1 MTNKTLNNEA
11 NYRQIRK
18 YKPIKN
24 SETYNIVWK
33 SFSWKLEANSGNG
46 QKSKEEEEATRP
58 N

>member
-24 SETYNIVWK
+24 SETYNIV
-33 SFSWKLEANSGNG
+33 
-46 QKSKEEEEATRP
+46 
-58 N
+58 